1 MMMMSLNRFTT
12 PPTGMPTLRSARWY
26 DAYPNLKMGLHLLY
40 LAPSSSHALLGE
52 SLLQLVCQYL
62 QIPAEASSLAEH
74 HQQLLPQQTIR
85 WYDQV
90 PHLSIALALLK
101 QLPPSAIRHIAKTWH
116 QQFGMALTAC

>member
-1 MMMMSLNRFTT
+1 
-12 PPTGMPTLRSARWY
+12 MPTLRSARWY